1 MSSEEHKK
9 GARKNLKYGI
19 ITVSTSRHN
28 NSSSKINVPEQVDDL
43 SGEILW
49 KKVEGGGGKVV
60 FYKIIPDD
68 VGKIKDTL
76 EDALGNNIDVIL
88 INGGTGLSKKDLT
101 IETVEKMYEKKIDG
115 FGEIFRYI
123 SFKDIGSPA
132 ILSRASG
139 GVIGEKVIFAIPGSP
154 KAAGLAMDELILKEA
169 GHIVKHLEE
178 N

>member
-1 MSSEEHKK
+1 MSFEEHKK

-19 ITVSTSRHN
+19 ITVSTSRYN
-28 NSSSKINVPEQVDDL
+28 NSSSKVNVPEQVDDL
-43 SGEILW
+43 SGEIMW

-68 VGKIKDTL
+68 IGKIKDTL
-76 EDALGNNIDVIL
+76 EDALGNNMDVIL

-115 FGEIFRYI
+115 FGEIFRYL

-169 GHIVKHLEE
+169 GHILKHLEE
-178 N
+178 G